1 MKALE
6 ELSQKFNVS
15 PNCVKR
21 QLHSVRTALTREI
34 KKGNEDQKSKW
45 KFYETVS
52 FMKEDI
58 VRPPKA
64 EEVIEW
70 SDEKTEQFIE
80 FYKQMTS
87 SGITYRDRNL
97 KELNYK
103 RICEILPARS
113 QEVVKRLWLILK
125 TISHR
130 EIKKKIGGETL
141 PTRKQNC
148 CFVILKNSLH
158 ATLSPTSNSFINW

>member
-1 MKALE
+1 
-6 ELSQKFNVS
+6 
-15 PNCVKR
+15 
-21 QLHSVRTALTREI
+21 
-34 KKGNEDQKSKW
+34 
-45 KFYETVS
+45 
-52 FMKEDI
+52 MKEDI

-70 SDEKTEQFIE
+70 SDEETEQFIE

-125 TISHR
+125 TILHR
-130 EIKKKIGGETL
+130 EIKKRRTAKLNRRRNLAHQKAKLLFRHSEKFF
-141 PTRKQNC
+141 TRDAVSD
-148 CFVILKNSLH
+148 F
-158 ATLSPTSNSFINW
+158 